1 MVGGK
6 MTATPSCFTTLDKR
20 GFIINGKN
28 QYNTLMEDCLKRQE
42 LVKQDFAKC
51 TSEEEKYQKIIAL
64 GRAMTPLA
72 STAKTAENVVK
83 GCQSTMYL
91 LSTYRDGKVFFE
103 AESDALISSGLASL
117 LIQVYSGEPPETI
130 LKCPP
135 NYLEEIGITASLTPN
150 RANGL
155 YSIHLRMKQDALRF
169 LMGR

>member
-1 MVGGK
+1 ME
-6 MTATPSCFTTLDKR
+6 SCL
-20 GFIINGKN
+20 
-28 QYNTLMEDCLKRQE
+28 ERQNKI
-42 LVKQDFAKC
+42 KQNFSSLS
-51 TSEEEKYQKIIAL
+51 SEEEKYQKIIAL
-64 GRAMTPLA
+64 GRAMAPLPP
-72 STAKTAENVVK
+72 TAKIPENLVK

-91 LSTYRDGKVFFE
+91 LSTFREGKVFFE

-117 LIQVYSGEPPETI
+117 LIQVYSGESPETI

-169 LMGR
+169 LTRMNH